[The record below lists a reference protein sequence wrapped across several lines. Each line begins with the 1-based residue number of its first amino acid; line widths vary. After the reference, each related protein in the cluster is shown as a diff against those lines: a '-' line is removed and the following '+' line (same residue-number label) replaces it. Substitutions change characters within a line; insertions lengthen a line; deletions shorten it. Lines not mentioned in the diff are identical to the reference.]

1 MAAGFLLKPRR
12 RSGKIAVMTD
22 IGVDRQRLRTWI
34 ELDRDAIAHNLRVLR
49 GLLPDGCR
57 LMAVAKSNAYGHGLY
72 DFVPAVDQLGADW
85 LGVDSIVEAATL
97 REIGIEKPILVLGYT
112 LPARFEEAARN
123 RIVLT
128 VSSFENLEALG
139 RSGYAE
145 RIRVHIKIDTG
156 LHRQGFLPDQ
166 VGELLSVLR
175 RDHPGLVVDGLYTHF
190 AEAKDPDDTGYTQR
204 QIAAFQAAAAAFRE
218 SGFRPMLHACGTGG
232 MLLHPEAHLDMVR
245 TGIGLFGQWPS
256 RKIRAALENRTPLHP
271 VLSWRTILSEIKTLP
286 AGSGISYKLTETLE
300 KDSVVGVCPI
310 GYWHGFPRAL
320 SRRGE
325 VLVRGQ
331 RARVLGAVT
340 MDMIVVDLTGI
351 PAVRAGDTVTVIGRD
366 GADEVAAGEL
376 AERAGQSLYEFL
388 TRLNPLIR
396 KYVLPVT

>member
-1 MAAGFLLKPRR
+1 
-12 RSGKIAVMTD
+12 MTD
-22 IGVDRQRLRTWI
+22 IGIDRQRLRTWI
-34 ELDRDAIAHNLRVLR
+34 ELDRDALAHNLRTLR
-49 GLLPDGCR
+49 GLFPDGCR

-123 RIVLT
+123 RIGLT

-145 RIRVHIKIDTG
+145 LIRIHIKIDTG

-166 VGELLSVLR
+166 VGELLAVLR
-175 RDHPGLVVDGLYTHF
+175 RDHPGLVVEGLYTHF
-190 AEAKDPDDTGYTQR
+190 AEAKDPDDTAYTER
-204 QIAAFQAAAAAFRE
+204 QIEAFRKAAAAFRE
-218 SGFRPMLHACGTGG
+218 SGYRPLLHTCGTGG
-232 MLLHPEAHLDMVR
+232 ALLHPEAHFDMVR
-245 TGIGLFGQWPS
+245 AGIGLFGIWPS
-256 RKIRAALENRTPLHP
+256 PKIEAALEDRIELRP

-286 AGSGISYKLTETLE
+286 AGSGISYDLTEMLE

-325 VLVRGQ
+325 VLIRGH

-351 PAVRAGDTVTVIGRD
+351 PGVRAGDTVTVIGRD
-366 GADEVAAGEL
+366 GADEVAADEL

-396 KYVLPVT
+396 KYVLPFT